1 MQVMRCATIYG
12 SRHLISWK
20 GKYCLERNNSVHSEC
35 HSELIRLIPK
45 VIPNAPSRYLAP
57 ITGISCI
64 ECCRCILYRIN
75 WIDWQLLFRRGTLIS
90 TQTLLL
96 ALCVI
101 AALHSPT
108 AVSAYMFTAA
118 FVDVPVVHY
127 GMPTLPRASQCNVS
141 RPKQVSQPIELREVA
156 TCHSVQRREAK
167 AGVAINRTASAI
179 AFDFGEANRGCTTL
193 ALALR
198 SL

>member
-1 MQVMRCATIYG
+1 MHRVGILHRSQESVA
-12 SRHLISWK
+12 SNAAAA
-20 GKYCLERNNSVHSEC
+20 YCI
-35 HSELIRLIPK
+35 ELIGWIG
-45 VIPNAPSRYLAP
+45 S
-57 ITGISCI
+57 SCS
-64 ECCRCILYRIN
+64 EGE
-75 WIDWQLLFRRGTLIS
+75 LLTS
-90 TQTLLL
+90 KHSLLL
-96 ALCVI
+96 ALFMI

-108 AVSAYMFTAA
+108 AVSACKFTAA
-118 FVDVPVVHY
+118 SVDVPVVHY
-127 GMPTLPRASQCNVS
+127 GMPTLPRASQCSVS

-179 AFDFGEANRGCTTL
+179 AFDFGEANPGCTTL